1 MKEGKVGGQ
10 LRPDQGG
17 QFTAD
22 SPIKHAFDKFKLFL
36 DEFEFVNVREADKM
50 IDWKERKLV

>member
-1 MKEGKVGGQ
+1 MGGQ